1 MRYAGLKKNDATN
14 CDKGIVVSF
23 WCQFCPHRCEG
34 CHNPETW
41 SAEGGYPLPAD
52 IKEQIIKAI
61 SANGV
66 QRNFSV
72 LGGEPLCPSNQKLV
86 LEILKSVFS
95 HYPKIK
101 IFLWTGYTLEE
112 LEERATKDKEI
123 KDILSLVTVLIDG
136 RFEIS
141 QRDLTLA
148 LRGSRNQR
156 IWEKNES
163 GIWENR
169 TSFYDNK

>member
-23 WCQFCPHRCEG
+23 WCQFCPHHCEG

-66 QRNFSV
+66 QRNFSI
-72 LGGEPLCPSNQKLV
+72 LGGEPLCPENSKLI
-86 LEILKSVFS
+86 LEILNAVRSA
-95 HYPKIK
+95 YPNIK
-101 IFLWTGYTLEE
+101 IFLWTGE
-112 LEERATKDKEI
+112 
-123 KDILSLVTVLIDG
+123 ILSNLLSSKDSVVSSILDKIDVLIDG
-136 RFEIS
+136 PFEKEN
-141 QRDLTLA
+141 RDFTLA
-148 LRGSRNQR
+148 LRGSSNQR
-156 IWEKNES
+156 IYEKTPNGEWVNQS
-163 GIWENR
+163 DI
-169 TSFYDNK
+169 YDWKN